1 MALDSCVLTLYV
13 GHVCSLRSS
22 LDAVEFGQALAERL
36 GGSSRGWGAGWTFR
50 HDIPVIRGA
59 AGPGDAE
66 GAAGPGL
73 QREETIG
80 AREESKSEGSN
91 IVNNNSSGSRS
102 GANKDDS
109 KSEGNSNNNCSGCA
123 NSSRCEG
130 KGGPRGGGGSTR
142 SMAGS

>member
-1 MALDSCVLTLYV
+1 M
-13 GHVCSLRSS
+13 
-22 LDAVEFGQALAERL
+22 
-36 GGSSRGWGAGWTFR
+36 
-50 HDIPVIRGA
+50 
-59 AGPGDAE
+59 
-66 GAAGPGL
+66 AGPGL

-130 KGGPRGGGGSTR
+130 KGGPHGRVLKVAESNSMSSAANGGARAGGGGGAAGRGHGRDHCKERSTVQR
-142 SMAGS
+142 LGNII

>member
-1 MALDSCVLTLYV
+1 MIHYTALPLDSLVYPTP
-13 GHVCSLRSS
+13 VC
-22 LDAVEFGQALAERL
+22 
-36 GGSSRGWGAGWTFR
+36 
-50 HDIPVIRGA
+50 RGA
-59 AGPGDAE
+59 AGPGGAE
-66 GAAGPGL
+66 GVAGPDL
-73 QREETIG
+73 QWEETIG

-123 NSSRCEG
+123 NAADAKARAALE
-130 KGGPRGGGGSTR
+130 GGGSTR